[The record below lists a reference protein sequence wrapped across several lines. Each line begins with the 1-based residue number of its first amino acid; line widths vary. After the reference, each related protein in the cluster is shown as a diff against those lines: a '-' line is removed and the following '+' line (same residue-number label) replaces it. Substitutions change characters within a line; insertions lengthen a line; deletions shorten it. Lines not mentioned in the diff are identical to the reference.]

1 MTQNIKGN
9 YVGYI
14 RMSDATKPVV
24 YFPVKL
30 VDITLNDQANPF
42 VIEGELYDA
51 EKGLSVSIRFV
62 DGHYIVKEYPVKAE
76 DLKGSSRVTR
86 KAYLAQRMP
95 GVGMLKYLR
104 YWDEVEDPRCE
115 GMVTLQP
122 GDLVFVGFK
131 AEEK

>member
-14 RMSDATKPVV
+14 RMSDATKPKVC
-24 YFPVKL
+24 FPAQH
-30 VDITLNDQANPF
+30 VDITLDDQANPF

-51 EKGLSVSIRFV
+51 EKGQSVSIRFV
-62 DGHYIVKEYPVKAE
+62 DGHYIVKEFPVKAE
-76 DLKGSSRVTR
+76 DLKGSNRVTR
-86 KAYLAQRMP
+86 KEYLAQRMP
-95 GVGMLKYLR
+95 GVGKVIYLR
-104 YWDEVEDPRCE
+104 YWDEVEDPFCE
-115 GMVTLQP
+115 GMTSLQP